1 MLAKIAQYSI
11 IVSFYLSGIY
21 LQVGGLNAHFS
32 YILMLSGV
40 CILTAI
46 KGILRLDKQLFFWGM
61 VFILINI
68 INLISWGLLNS
79 SFNLSHILNSSFKLI
94 FFFIICYS
102 SLAIYY
108 DRGES
113 VADVF
118 RKYIQVSYVFSFVGV
133 VQQVVF
139 LTTNFNMAAALGL
152 RYKEL
157 GFFIGV
163 PSLSVEPAFFAITLL
178 PAVCY
183 KITEAFTLR
192 KLTPGLMLTIT
203 GLIFSGSSL
212 GLVGVIICIII
223 NTLLISKKNVIKGLV
238 GLMLLI
244 VTLSLVGQHDSFKSR
259 FSSSLTVLLIK
270 NSVDPLLTNLS
281 VYSIYA
287 NARIATS
294 HAKDSLGMG
303 AGFGM
308 YSKVYDT
315 YINAQ
320 QKLPGDHAIPG
331 RGSAT
336 SFLIRL
342 VAEMGVIFAILLIYK
357 LFKSTSFKV
366 SANQNA
372 IINVATT
379 CVIMIIF
386 IRAGEY
392 YLNGVAFV
400 LVTHFKSFVLEN
412 DLVNLD
418 A

>member
-11 IVSFYLSGIY
+11 IVSFYLSGVY
-21 LQVGGLNAHFS
+21 FQVGGLNAHFS
-32 YILMLSGV
+32 YALMLSGV
-40 CILTAI
+40 CMLTAM
-46 KGILRLDKQLFFWGM
+46 KGILRPSKQLVFFGI

-68 INLISWGLLNS
+68 INLISWVLLNS
-79 SFNLSHILNSSFKLI
+79 SFDLSHILNSSLKLI
-94 FFFIICYS
+94 FFFITCYS
-102 SLAIYY
+102 SLALYY
-108 DRGES
+108 DRGET
-113 VADVF
+113 VAVVF
-118 RKYIQVSYVFSFVGV
+118 GKYLLVSYVFSFVGV

-152 RYKEL
+152 SYKEL

-183 KITEAFTLR
+183 KICEAFNLKKIR
-192 KLTPGLMLTIT
+192 FGLILTTT
-203 GLIFSGSSL
+203 ALIFSGSSL
-212 GLVGVIICIII
+212 GMIGMIICIII
-223 NTLLISKKNVIKGLV
+223 NTLITSKKNVIKGLV
-238 GLMLLI
+238 GVMLLI
-244 VTLSLVGQHDSFKSR
+244 VSLSLVNQHESFKSR
-259 FSSSLTVLLIK
+259 LSSSLSVLLLK
-270 NSVDPLLTNLS
+270 DSVDPRLTNLS

-294 HAKDSLGMG
+294 HAKDRLGMG
-303 AGFGM
+303 VGFGM
-308 YSKVYDT
+308 YSKVYDI
-315 YINAQ
+315 YINDQ
-320 QKLPGDHAIPG
+320 KKLPDDSNIPG
-331 RGSAT
+331 RGSAA

-342 VAEMGVIFAILLIYK
+342 VAEMGVIFTMLLIYK
-357 LFKSTSFKV
+357 LFKSTNFKV
-366 SANQNA
+366 SANHNV

-379 CVIMIIF
+379 CVIMVIF

-400 LVTHFKSFVLEN
+400 FVTHFKSFVLEN